1 MNAEEFVEAIK
12 IYVRDSTVKGELKM
26 LADPPGR
33 LPSDSLKRRS
43 EWFHKLN
50 DEDKEFV
57 KDIML
62 ESVSAGIFHFLC
74 ALDGVLT
81 IDDKKGKFELRYI
94 GNEVSLLTD
103 PKGDYLHELFNS
115 E

>member
-1 MNAEEFVEAIK
+1 MNAEEFVKAIK
-12 IYVRDSTVKGELKM
+12 LYVRDSSVNGELKM

-33 LPSDSLKRRS
+33 RPSDSLKRRS
-43 EWFHKLN
+43 EWFRKLN
-50 DEDKEFV
+50 GEDQEFV
-57 KDIML
+57 KEIMF

-81 IDDKKGKFELRYI
+81 IDDEKGKFELRYI
-94 GNEVSLLTD
+94 GNEVSFLTD